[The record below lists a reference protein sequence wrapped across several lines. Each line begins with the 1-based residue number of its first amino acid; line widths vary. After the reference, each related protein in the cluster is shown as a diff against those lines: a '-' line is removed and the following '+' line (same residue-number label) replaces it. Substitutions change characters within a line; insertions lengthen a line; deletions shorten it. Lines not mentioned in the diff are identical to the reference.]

1 MSENEKKQLAIILPS
16 LDPDEKFLAVVDGLI
31 EAGFEKIVI
40 VDDGSCEEKQHFF
53 TEAEK
58 HPQTVVLHHE
68 VNKGKGRAL
77 KDAFAYV
84 LDKLPEMQG
93 VITIDGD
100 GQHLTEDI
108 IACGEKM
115 LELGDKV
122 VLGSRNFDAPGVPN
136 RNGKGN
142 KFTAKMFGVFFGIKI
157 RDTQTGLRAIP
168 REYLPLFCEIE
179 GERFEYETNMLLVM
193 KKRGV
198 DFYEQS
204 IATVYDPEDYST
216 HYHPI
221 KDSARVAKIMLKS
234 FSVK

>member
-1 MSENEKKQLAIILPS
+1 MSEFVKKQLVIVLPS
-16 LDPDEKFLAVVDGLI
+16 LDPDQKFLAVVDGLI
-31 EAGFEKIVI
+31 KAGFEKILI
-40 VDDGSCEEKQHFF
+40 VDDGSCDEKQRFF
-53 TEAEK
+53 TDAEK
-58 HPQTVVLHHE
+58 YPQTTVLHHGI
-68 VNKGKGRAL
+68 NKGKGRAL
-77 KDAFAYV
+77 KDAFGYV
-84 LDKLPEMQG
+84 LNEMPEAKG

-108 IACGEKM
+108 VACGEKM

-122 VLGSRNFDAPGVPN
+122 VLGSRDFDAPGVPD
-136 RNGKGN
+136 RNGAGN

-168 REYLPLFCEIE
+168 REYLPLFCAIE

-193 KKRGV
+193 KKRGI
-198 DFYEQS
+198 DFFEQP

-234 FSVK
+234 FALK